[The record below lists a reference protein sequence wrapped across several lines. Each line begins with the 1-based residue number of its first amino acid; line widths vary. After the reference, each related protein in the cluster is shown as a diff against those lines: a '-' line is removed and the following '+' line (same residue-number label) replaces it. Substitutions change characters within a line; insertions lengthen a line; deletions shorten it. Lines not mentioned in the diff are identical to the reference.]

1 MEQTKLEKYLETTLL
16 EKLGN
21 EKGKNYYSDYQ
32 SARKYLFEDIMPN
45 IKGIEPDL
53 TDHSEKHIGNV
64 LDNVWHLLTINDNEI
79 KTEKGID
86 SLSCYELYVLCLS
99 VLFHDVGNIN
109 GRNNHSVKISDIYDK
124 VRNKNTKYNSER
136 SLILKATKA
145 HCGEAKDGTKDTLK
159 EIDKSC
165 QSLSG
170 EPIQLLDIASILRFA
185 DELAEG
191 PQRTSD
197 YMVDKNKFKKK
208 SIIYNR
214 YAQITDILIDR
225 GTGRIVLT
233 YRINIKGKTKKEL
246 TELLQFTYERIIKL
260 DEERKYTKF
269 YSQFLTPFKQTE
281 ITFEFRNEEKDIEI
295 DGLKKMI
302 LPDTCVVP
310 GTQKINA
317 SDLISQ
323 FDALKIDELINQL
336 KIKK

>member
-1 MEQTKLEKYLETTLL
+1 MEQTKIEKYLEATLL

-32 SARKYLFEDIMPN
+32 SARKYLFEEITPN
-45 IKGIEPDL
+45 IKGIEPNL
-53 TDHSEKHIGNV
+53 TDHSEKHIENV
-64 LDNVWHLLTINDNEI
+64 LDNVWRLLTIKDNEI
-79 KTEKGID
+79 KTEKGIEA
-86 SLSCYELYVLCLS
+86 LSCYELYVLCLS

-109 GRNNHSVKISDIYDK
+109 GRNNHNIKISNIYDK
-124 VRNKNTKYNSER
+124 VRNNNTKYNSER
-136 SLILKATKA
+136 ALILKATKA
-145 HCGEAKDGTKDTLK
+145 HCGEAKDGTRDTLK
-159 EIDKSC
+159 ELDRSC

-197 YMVDKNKFKKK
+197 YMIDKKKFKKK

-214 YAQITDILIDR
+214 YAQIIDVLIDR
-225 GTGRIVLT
+225 GNERVVLT

-281 ITFEFRNEEKDIEI
+281 ITFDFRKGEKDIEI
-295 DGLKKMI
+295 EGLKKII
-302 LPDTCVVP
+302 LSDTYVIP
-310 GTQKINA
+310 GANKSNA
-317 SDLISQ
+317 NDLISQ
-323 FDALKIDELINQL
+323 FAALNIDKIINQL
-336 KIKK
+336 NLKK